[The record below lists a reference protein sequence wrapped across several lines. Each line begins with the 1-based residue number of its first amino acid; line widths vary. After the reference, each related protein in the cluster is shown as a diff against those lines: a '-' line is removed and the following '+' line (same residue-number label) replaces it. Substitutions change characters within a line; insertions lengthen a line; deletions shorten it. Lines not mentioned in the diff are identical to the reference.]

1 MIVNQIKSHIRD
13 IVDFPKPG
21 IVFKDISPILKNP
34 SLCKAIIQHK
44 AELIA
49 PLQPDVLLCLD
60 SRGFWFGLGIALELG
75 IPMIPVRKEG
85 KLPYSVESQEYD
97 LEYGT
102 AKIEIQTD
110 AIEPGTR
117 VVIHDDLLATGG
129 TAEAC
134 AKLAEKLGG
143 KVVGFS
149 FLVELTTLEGRKK
162 LEIFNKEIL
171 SPVKY

>member
-1 MIVNQIKSHIRD
+1 MIVSQVKSHIRD
-13 IVDFPKPG
+13 IKDFPKPG

-34 SLCKAIIQHK
+34 SLCKAIIKYK

-85 KLPYSVESQEYD
+85 KLPYSVVAQEYD

-110 AIEPGTR
+110 AIESGTR

-129 TAEAC
+129 TATAC
-134 AKLAEKLGG
+134 AQLAEKLGG

-149 FLVELTTLEGRKK
+149 FLVELSFLEGRKK
-162 LEIFNKEIL
+162 LEKYSNEIL